1 MNIQSTIDKY
11 LAQDESLIEQDNLKL
26 LNIVN
31 GLPVN
36 LSDNQK
42 QLLELKGKM
51 FTIPTE
57 QKYSQLNSLYVFY
70 ILLGSNYKDLLLWLN
85 SKLLIEK
92 TNRLSQTQNQDIID
106 KINEYYNQV
115 LLTQECLDFED
126 EILNT
131 IQ

>member
-115 LLTQECLDFED
+115 LLTQECLDFVD